1 MGSPFPTFLIY
12 CHCTGV
18 SAVTYVMAFLFALC
32 VCVCVCW
39 CRGGGGRG
47 PGPSRPGQVSISL
60 CTGVLL
66 KHVISVFVVIPLS
79 SLCFAGQLVLEVMV
93 SLYE

>member
-12 CHCTGV
+12 SHCAGV

-32 VCVCVCW
+32 VCVLVQ
-39 CRGGGGRG
+39 GGRG

-66 KHVISVFVVIPLS
+66 KHVLSVFVVIPLS

>member
-32 VCVCVCW
+32 VCVCA
-39 CRGGGGRG
+39 GAGGRG

-66 KHVISVFVVIPLS
+66 KHVLSVFVVIPLS

>member
-32 VCVCVCW
+32 VCVCVLVQ
-39 CRGGGGRG
+39 GGRG
-47 PGPSRPGQVSISL
+47 PGAGAVTAGPGFHFFVYWCVVKTRSL
-60 CTGVLL
+60 RVCCHPTFFPLFCRSARARSDGVT
-66 KHVISVFVVIPLS
+66 V
-79 SLCFAGQLVLEVMV
+79 
-93 SLYE
+93 

>member
-32 VCVCVCW
+32 VWVCVLVQ
-39 CRGGGGRG
+39 GGRG
-47 PGPSRPGQVSISL
+47 PGPARPGQVSISL

-66 KHVISVFVVIPLS
+66 KHVLSVFVVIPLS

>member
-18 SAVTYVMAFLFALC
+18 SAVTYVMAFLFAFC
-32 VCVCVCW
+32 VCVCVCVLVQ
-39 CRGGGGRG
+39 GGRG

>member
-18 SAVTYVMAFLFALC
+18 SAVTYVMAFLFAFC
-32 VCVCVCW
+32 VCVCVLVQ
-39 CRGGGGRG
+39 GGRG

>member
-1 MGSPFPTFLIY
+1 MGGQSFSYLLNILPLHWCFCCYLCYGFLI
-12 CHCTGV
+12 C
-18 SAVTYVMAFLFALC
+18 FLC
-32 VCVCVCW
+32 VCVCVLVQ
-39 CRGGGGRG
+39 GGRG

-66 KHVISVFVVIPLS
+66 KHVLSVFVVIPLS

>member
-32 VCVCVCW
+32 VCVCVLVQ
-39 CRGGGGRG
+39 GGRG

-66 KHVISVFVVIPLS
+66 KHVLSVFVVIPLS

-93 SLYE
+93 SL

>member
-18 SAVTYVMAFLFALC
+18 SAVTYVMAFLFAFC
-32 VCVCVCW
+32 VCVCVCAGA
-39 CRGGGGRG
+39 GGEGAGAVT
-47 PGPSRPGQVSISL
+47 PGQVSISL

-66 KHVISVFVVIPLS
+66 KHVLSVFVVIPLS

>member
-32 VCVCVCW
+32 VCVCVLVQ
-39 CRGGGGRG
+39 GGRG

-66 KHVISVFVVIPLS
+66 KHVLSVFVVIPLS

>member
-12 CHCTGV
+12 SHCTGV
-18 SAVTYVMAFLFALC
+18 SAVTYVMAFLFAFC
-32 VCVCVCW
+32 VCVCVCVLVQ
-39 CRGGGGRG
+39 GGRG

-66 KHVISVFVVIPLS
+66 KHVLSVFVVIPLS

>member
-12 CHCTGV
+12 SHCTGV
-18 SAVTYVMAFLFALC
+18 SAVTYVMAFLFAFC

-66 KHVISVFVVIPLS
+66 KHVLSVFVVIPLS

>member
-12 CHCTGV
+12 SHCTGV
-18 SAVTYVMAFLFALC
+18 SAVTYVMAFLFAFC
-32 VCVCVCW
+32 VCVCVLVQ
-39 CRGGGGRG
+39 GGRG

-66 KHVISVFVVIPLS
+66 KHVLSVFVVIPLS

>member
-12 CHCTGV
+12 SHCTGV

-32 VCVCVCW
+32 VCVCVCVLVQ
-39 CRGGGGRG
+39 GGRG

-66 KHVISVFVVIPLS
+66 KHVLSVFVVIPLS